1 MTEFENSI
9 QGLLHVFDNEMMPM
23 FHRACRLTKEYNQTN
38 EDETER
44 HVQILSHLLKK
55 AGKTFY
61 THIVRISS
69 CHTAVFQLLKDAAP
83 QSTED
88 MKYAQ
93 IMH

>member
-9 QGLLHVFDNEMMPM
+9 QGLLHVFDNEMMQM

-44 HVQILSHLLKK
+44 RVQILSHLLKK
-55 AGKTFY
+55 AGKTLY

-69 CHTAVFQLLKDAAP
+69 CHTAAFQLLENSDP
-83 QSTED
+83 
-88 MKYAQ
+88 
-93 IMH
+93 